1 MKCCLHIING
11 NFLEI
16 IGNRGSIY
24 DMQKSA
30 QLKAIDISNDAIT
43 LEPKKSLHDARNSL
57 VTYNISRIVVAGE
70 NKPLGIV
77 TEKDIARYLYTQVP
91 ERRLKEVALEEV
103 MSKNLVTVNEKEDL
117 NLCAKLMIEN
127 KISSLIVTDDKDVL
141 SGIITKSDLVEGYG
155 KYYTQRATVKEY
167 MNKKVLTV
175 RPDEPLHM
183 VLFLMTRGNV
193 SRIVVTRDKK
203 PIGIVTGRD
212 LLPVSTLFGPPL
224 FGDETHDGDQAAI
237 EMAATSPQ
245 RKGQMFIPSGIRT
258 YFLAKD
264 VMKFDPITIS
274 QDSDLA
280 DAAQIMAMNRISGLP
295 VVDSDDNLVGIV
307 TKTDIVK
314 AIADGS

>member
-1 MKCCLHIING
+1 M
-11 NFLEI
+11 
-16 IGNRGSIY
+16 Y
-24 DMQKSA
+24 DMQKGA
-30 QLKAIDISNDAIT
+30 QPKAIDISNDAIT
-43 LEPKKSLHDARNSL
+43 LEPKKSLHDARKSL
-57 VTYNISRIVVAGE
+57 VTYNISRIIVARE
-70 NKPLGIV
+70 NKPLGMV

-103 MSKNLVTVNEKEDL
+103 MSKNLVTVNEKADL

-127 KISSLIVTDDKDVL
+127 KISSLIVTDDKGVL
-141 SGIITKSDLVEGYG
+141 RGIITKSDLVEGYG
-155 KYYTQRATVKEY
+155 KFYTQRETVKEY
-167 MNKKVLTV
+167 MIEKVLTV

-183 VLFLMTRGNV
+183 VLLLMTRGNV
-193 SRIVVTRDKK
+193 SRIVVTRDKR
-203 PIGIVTGRD
+203 PVGMVTGRD

-237 EMAATSPQ
+237 ETGATSPQ
-245 RKGQMFIPSGIRT
+245 RKEQMFIPSGIRT
-258 YFLAKD
+258 YFVAKD

-280 DAAQIMAMNRISGLP
+280 DATQIMAMNRISGLP
-295 VVDSDDNLVGIV
+295 VVDSDGNLVGII

>member
-1 MKCCLHIING
+1 
-11 NFLEI
+11 
-16 IGNRGSIY
+16 
-24 DMQKSA
+24 MQKNG
-30 QLKAIDISNDAIT
+30 QPKAIDISNDAIT
-43 LEPKKSLHDARNSL
+43 LEPKKSLHDARKSL
-57 VTYNISRIVVAGE
+57 VTYNISRIIVARE
-70 NKPLGIV
+70 NKPLGMV

-103 MSKNLVTVNEKEDL
+103 MSKNPVTVNEKAGL

-127 KISSLIVTDDKDVL
+127 KISSLVVTDDKGVL
-141 SGIITKSDLVEGYG
+141 RGIITKSDLVEGYG
-155 KYYTQRATVKEY
+155 KYYTQRETVKEY

-183 VLFLMTRGNV
+183 VLLLMTRGNV

-203 PIGIVTGRD
+203 PIGMVTGRD
-212 LLPVSTLFGPPL
+212 LLPVSTLFGPPS
-224 FGDETHDGDQAAI
+224 FGDETHDGDRAAI

-245 RKGQMFIPSGIRT
+245 RKEQMFIPSGIRT
-258 YFLAKD
+258 YFLARD

-274 QDSDLA
+274 QDCDLA

-295 VVDSDDNLVGIV
+295 VVDSDGNLVGII